1 MKNTLKTLF
10 TKPILLALIF
20 ILIVYLPT
28 SISAPPEGV
37 ERQHIA
43 SVGIDLAEN
52 GIELS
57 VLSHVSSQN
66 DKYKKTYIVT
76 STTAPNVALALF
88 DISSITGRQSAL
100 THTTTI
106 VVSQE
111 LAETGL
117 HNYLDYFYRDPNVA
131 NDTFVICTTSKAKDL
146 LNFEKERINS
156 AGYGLEEVLIY
167 NAQNTYFSDSNLESF
182 FKGYFSPTQ
191 TSMLAMAELEP
202 NPDGEQ
208 TLQSGGGG
216 GGGSSSGGGS
226 GGTSPASTGGNSGKP
241 ATSGEDTGPKRIKS
255 LSNIALIK
263 KGKYLDTLETED
275 VAGFNLVTNGSHNIY
290 FTVDNFT
297 DQVFQNATIE
307 FNIITNKLAF
317 VTSFENNRPVFE
329 IDTLVSLAIESVMG
343 EELYK
348 EYYYNDI
355 NPLSPK
361 LKNAVSEVI
370 RGKISKFLQKIIKD
384 KTDVL
389 GIYATLNNQQGT
401 KFQKWLESLRDPQD
415 FLAEI
420 EFRVTTN
427 PILTS

>member
-1 MKNTLKTLF
+1 MKNTLKTF
-10 TKPILLALIF
+10 ISKPILLILVF

-43 SVGIDLAEN
+43 SVGVDLAPE

-117 HNYLDYFYRDPNVA
+117 QKYLDYFYRDPNVA
-131 NDTFVICTTSKAKDL
+131 NDTFVICTTGKAKDL

-156 AGYGLEEVLIY
+156 SGYGLEEVLIY
-167 NAQNTYFSDSNLESF
+167 NARNTYFSDSNLESF
-182 FKGYFSPTQ
+182 FKGYFGPSQ
-191 TSMLAMAELEP
+191 TSMIAMAELEP

-216 GGGSSSGGGS
+216 GSSGGGS

-255 LSNIALIK
+255 LSKIALIK
-263 KGKYLDTLETED
+263 KGKYLDTLESQD
-275 VAGFNLVTNGSHNIY
+275 VLGFNLVTNGSHNIY
-290 FTVDNFT
+290 FTIDNFT
-297 DQVFQNATIE
+297 DQHFQNATLE
-307 FNIITNKLAF
+307 FNIITNKISF
-317 VTSFENNRPVFE
+317 VTRFENNKPIFE
-329 IDTLVSLAIESVMG
+329 IDSLISLALESVMG
-343 EELYK
+343 EEIYK

-355 NPLSPK
+355 NPLSTK
-361 LKNAVSEVI
+361 LKNAISENLRTQVA
-370 RGKISKFLQKIIKD
+370 KFLQKLIAD
-384 KTDVL
+384 KTDIFGV
-389 GIYATLNNQQGT
+389 YATLNNQQGK
-401 KFQKWLESLRDPQD
+401 KFRDWHESLVDPND
-415 FLAEI
+415 YLNEI
-420 EFRVTTN
+420 EFRMTIN

>member
-1 MKNTLKTLF
+1 MKNRVMALIS
-10 TKPILLALIF
+10 KPIILVLIF

-43 SVGIDLAEN
+43 SVGVDLAEN

-88 DISSITGRQSAL
+88 NISSITGRQSAL

-117 HNYLDYFYRDPNVA
+117 QKYLDYFYRDPNVA
-131 NDTFVICTTSKAKDL
+131 NDTFVICTTGKAKDL

-156 AGYGLEEVLIY
+156 SGYGLEEVLIY
-167 NAQNTYFSDSNLESF
+167 NAKNTYFSDSNLESF
-182 FKGYFSPTQ
+182 FKGYFGPSQ
-191 TSMLAMAELEP
+191 TSMIAMAELEP

-216 GGGSSSGGGS
+216 GGGSSGGS

-255 LSNIALIK
+255 LSKIGLIK
-263 KGKYLDTLETED
+263 KGKYLDTLESQD
-275 VAGFNLVTNGSHNIY
+275 VLGFNLVTNGSHNIY
-290 FTVDNFT
+290 FTIENFT
-297 DQVFQNATIE
+297 DQHFQNASLE

-317 VTSFENNRPVFE
+317 VTSFENNKPVFE
-329 IDTLVSLAIESVMG
+329 IDSLVSLALESVMG
-343 EELYK
+343 EEIYK

-355 NPLSPK
+355 NPLSTE
-361 LKNAVSEVI
+361 LKNAISQTL
-370 RGKISKFLQKIIKD
+370 RGKVALFLQKIIAD
-384 KTDVL
+384 KTDVF
-389 GIYATLNNQQGT
+389 GVYATLNNQQGK
-401 KFQKWLESLRDPQD
+401 KFRDWHEG
-415 FLAEI
+415 LANPEDYLSEI
-420 EFRVTTN
+420 EFRMTIN

>member
-1 MKNTLKTLF
+1 MKNTLKLLF
-10 TKPILLALIF
+10 SKPILLVLIF

-88 DISSITGRQSAL
+88 EISSITGRQSAL

-117 HNYLDYFYRDPNVA
+117 HNYLDYFYRDTNVA

-167 NAQNTYFSDSNLESF
+167 NAKNTYFSDSNLESF

-191 TSMLAMAELEP
+191 TSMIAMAELEP

-208 TLQSGGGG
+208 TLQS
-216 GGGSSSGGGS
+216 SASSGS
-226 GGTSPASTGGNSGKP
+226 TSASSTGGNANKP
-241 ATSGEDTGPKRIKS
+241 ATSPEDTGPKRIKS
-255 LSNIALIK
+255 LNNIALIK
-263 KGKYLDTLETED
+263 QGKYLDTLTSED
-275 VAGFNLVTNGSHNIY
+275 VAGFNLTTNGSHNIY

-297 DQVFQNATIE
+297 DSIFQNATIE
-307 FNIITNKLAF
+307 FCIITNKLSF
-317 VTSFENNRPVFE
+317 VTSFENNKPIFE
-329 IDTLVSLAIESVMG
+329 IDSLVSLSIESVMG
-343 EELYK
+343 EEIYK

-355 NPLSPK
+355 NPLGAE
-361 LKNAVSEVI
+361 LKNAVSQVL
-370 RGKISKFLQKIIKD
+370 RGKISKFLQTITKNQ
-384 KTDVL
+384 TDVL
-389 GIYATLNNQQGT
+389 GIYTTFNNQQGQR
-401 KFQKWLESLRDPQD
+401 FQNWLETLENPQD
-415 FLAEI
+415 FLSEV